1 MREIII
7 ALIFYTVWGIA
18 DLWGLRVIF
27 DKFQVLRR
35 ARKHN
40 YNYFWV
46 VYYFVI
52 TFIYCIVKYYP
63 VHTMAVNLAVDI
75 LFFAFYLRVVPF
87 IWSAYGINAKAPAVV
102 FFYEECEA
110 VISSSLTLM
119 AVNALGVS
127 LEMHTLIDD
136 SFMAII
142 SVAFALI
149 LYVLLY
155 CKRNQLI
162 DIGLADLSVWNYIAL
177 IALIFCTGNLETVV
191 WYRTDS
197 IRGRVYVT
205 LVMLLVLVLTMMYIF
220 INERNFSLGNVIGVL
235 KQQMKDLTEYYQELV
250 SKEKELRKIRH
261 DTKNHMQAVYSLIE
275 TDRKQ
280 EALEY
285 LEKIDKKYQMTSRQF
300 DTGNFIADALL
311 SSKVRDAEKHD
322 TEIFF
327 EGVIPSAKIDD
338 VDIVTLLSNMLDNA
352 LEACEKSEGS
362 KKIIIESRFKEPMWV
377 LTMKNPVSGPVDI
390 EMNHVVTTKPDIKL
404 HGIGISNMEQVVR
417 KYHGIIRL
425 ECEDDQFTVRA
436 GLELK

>member
-205 LVMLLVLVLTMMYIF
+205 LVMLLVLVLTIMYIF

-280 EALEY
+280 EL
-285 LEKIDKKYQMTSRQF
+285 
-300 DTGNFIADALL
+300 
-311 SSKVRDAEKHD
+311 
-322 TEIFF
+322 
-327 EGVIPSAKIDD
+327 
-338 VDIVTLLSNMLDNA
+338 
-352 LEACEKSEGS
+352 
-362 KKIIIESRFKEPMWV
+362 
-377 LTMKNPVSGPVDI
+377 PV
-390 EMNHVVTTKPDIKL
+390 
-404 HGIGISNMEQVVR
+404 
-417 KYHGIIRL
+417 
-425 ECEDDQFTVRA
+425 
-436 GLELK
+436 